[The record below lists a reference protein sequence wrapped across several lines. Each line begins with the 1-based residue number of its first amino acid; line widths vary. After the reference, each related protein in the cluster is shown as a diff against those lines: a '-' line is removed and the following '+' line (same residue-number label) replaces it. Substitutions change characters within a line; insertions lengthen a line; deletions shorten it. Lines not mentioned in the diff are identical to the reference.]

1 MNLFALRDS
10 LRSKS
15 AVSYKVW
22 HLFFLIFQVWMN
34 IEKYSYENVFG
45 FFFYFYLF
53 NYRTKVY

>member
-45 FFFYFYLF
+45 FFLLLPF
-53 NYRTKVY
+53 